1 MGLQERCVVRKLSIH
16 ANKIAVVA
24 QFMII
29 CRGSS
34 VVVQSTTTPLIINA
48 VIMLIS
54 FPVRNLVRSI
64 NFLLHTINFSVTQ
77 L

>member
-1 MGLQERCVVRKLSIH
+1 MGRKLSIH